1 MSSSKA
7 SEHDTSSATPA
18 QDTETATSQIA
29 VADTSYTAGA
39 SHQHSASSNRHT
51 HKSKPKHKHSHHNGS
66 KHYQNQSTQ
75 TEPRDA
81 IPGPTSEPSASV
93 ENDLTTWTRL
103 TVSHSGASLRTI
115 CTPDCEDGRPC
126 ELHAGRKGSR
136 YADIPRVDEPGVRLE
151 VEAVRKLMEGSDE
164 EDEGG
169 DEGEKEEGWVVVG

>member
-7 SEHDTSSATPA
+7 SEHNTSSATQA

-39 SHQHSASSNRHT
+39 SHQNSASSNRHT
-51 HKSKPKHKHSHHNGS
+51 HKSKPKHKHSHHKGS
-66 KHYQNQSTQ
+66 KDYQNKSTQ
-75 TEPRDA
+75 TESPV
-81 IPGPTSEPSASV
+81 PTVTSS

-136 YADIPRVDEPGVRLE
+136 YADIPRVDEPAVRLE
-151 VEAVRKLMEGSDE
+151 VEAVRKLMEGSDG
-164 EDEGG
+164 DGEGG
-169 DEGEKEEGWVVVG
+169 EEGDKEEGWVVVG